1 MTEQV
6 RVQTRD
12 MEIVLTNVWRRA
24 QERMKDSSNDIND
37 LLDDGES
44 AINDAVEKYEA
55 GDLRAAS
62 DCAAHAAACSL
73 LIAAGMYR
81 LAENVPAKKEMS

>member
-1 MTEQV
+1 ME
-6 RVQTRD
+6 RVQMQTGD
-12 MEIVLTNVWRRA
+12 METVLNAIWRRA
-24 QERMKDSSNDIND
+24 QERMKGGSGEING
-37 LLDDGES
+37 LLDDGEN
-44 AINDAVEKYEA
+44 AMNDAVEKYEA